1 MNYKITEL
9 ERKDS
14 TNLVRH
20 SVITPLAR
28 LAEWVSYDEARAL
41 VERNL
46 NPGDTVTEVY
56 TSTGQVVEYTAEG
69 FVAEQESIREWDKA
83 HVR

>member
-9 ERKDS
+9 EGKYS
-14 TNLVRH
+14 TDLVRH

-28 LAEWVSYDEARAL
+28 LAERVSYDEARAL
-41 VERNL
+41 VEQNL
-46 NPGDTVTEVY
+46 KPGDTVTEVY
-56 TSTGQVVEYTAEG
+56 TSTGQVVEYTTES

-83 HVR
+83 HAR

>member
-9 ERKDS
+9 EGKDS
-14 TNLVRH
+14 TGLVGH

-28 LAEWVSYDEARAL
+28 LTEWISYDEARAL
-41 VERNL
+41 VEGNL
-46 NPGDTVTEVY
+46 YPGDTVTEVY
-56 TSTGQVVEYTAEG
+56 TSTGRAVEYTTEG
-69 FVAEQESIREWDKA
+69 FVAEQESIWEWDKA

>member
-9 ERKDS
+9 EGKDS
-14 TNLVRH
+14 TGLVGH

-28 LAEWVSYDEARAL
+28 LAEWLDYNEAKEL

-46 NPGDTVTEVY
+46 KPGDTVTEVY
-56 TSTGQVVEYTAEG
+56 TSGNVAEYTAKAFIARE
-69 FVAEQESIREWDKA
+69 ESIREWDRQ
-83 HVR
+83 HSP

>member
-9 ERKDS
+9 EGKDS
-14 TNLVRH
+14 TGLVGH

-46 NPGDTVTEVY
+46 KPGDTVTEVC
-56 TSTGQVVEYTAEG
+56 TSTGRVVEFTTEG
-69 FVAEQESIREWDKA
+69 FVAEQESIREWDKDHA
-83 HVR
+83 R